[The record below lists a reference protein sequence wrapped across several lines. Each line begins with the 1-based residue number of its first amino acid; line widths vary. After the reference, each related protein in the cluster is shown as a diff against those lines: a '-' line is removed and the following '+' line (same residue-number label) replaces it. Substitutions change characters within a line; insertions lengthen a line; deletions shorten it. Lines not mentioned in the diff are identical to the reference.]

1 MKTIKLYNGVEM
13 PRKGARFLSDK
24 VHALPLFALR
34 IVGLAMGVYPL
45 PQPRRVV
52 SQRAPGLPTLGVL
65 CHFSRC
71 PSIGDV
77 PVL

>member
-1 MKTIKLYNGVEM
+1 MNTIKLYNGVEM
-13 PRKGARFLSDK
+13 PREGARFLSDK

-34 IVGLAMGVYPL
+34 IVGLAIGVYL
-45 PQPRRVV
+45 LQQPSHVV
-52 SQRAPGLPTLGVL
+52 SQRAHGLHTLGVL